1 MWWQV
6 GHSFEVRR
14 AVFMQARQ
22 KVCWHG
28 KVLGLVRAISQREQ
42 ISGSLDIFDRDP
54 VKTTLGF
61 IQITP

>member
-1 MWWQV
+1 
-6 GHSFEVRR
+6 
-14 AVFMQARQ
+14 MQARQ